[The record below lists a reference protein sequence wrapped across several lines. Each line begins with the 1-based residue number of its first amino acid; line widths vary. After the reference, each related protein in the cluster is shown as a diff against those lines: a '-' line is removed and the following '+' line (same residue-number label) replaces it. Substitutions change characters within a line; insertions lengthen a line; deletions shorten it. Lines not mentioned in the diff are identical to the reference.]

1 MRQVYGIATRK
12 GGQGKSTT
20 VALLARLCGLAGA
33 RVLVVD
39 LAQPGTATAS
49 LRNIWPDVE
58 HGDLSRILLS
68 FQNLPAGAQSTVAD
82 AREALASAGLP
93 VRLNALPSWSGGY
106 VGVLPWDE
114 LLADAA
120 GFLQSERVLAGVL
133 DAVAGDFDLALVDF
147 PAEGGPLMTNA
158 LAAAQRVVVPV
169 VAETPALEG
178 LESMLRLLAR
188 VREAGHTIG
197 LAGVLLTRCDPK
209 NRRVREVV
217 QTILQAG
224 EVEGEPIGRK
234 LLPFAIRQNEF
245 FEQSFRYGEPI
256 WERTGDPSQWAGYVL
271 LAEWLLRDAGLG
283 HLTETRKGP
292 AILPPE
298 TRVLGV
304 EALRLDDGE
313 VRVADFEA
321 AHPAPRASRRA

>member
-1 MRQVYGIATRK
+1 MQRVYGVASRK

-20 VALLARLCGLAGA
+20 VALLARLCALAGA

-49 LRNIWPDVE
+49 LRNIWPEAE
-58 HGDLSRILLS
+58 HGDLSRTLLA
-68 FQNLPAGAQSTVAD
+68 FQGLAPGSGPETPLAQEV
-82 AREALASAGLP
+82 LASAGLP
-93 VRLNALPSWSGGY
+93 VRLQALPSWSGGFIA
-106 VGVLPWDE
+106 VLPWDE

-120 GFLQSERVLAGVL
+120 GYLQSERVLAGIL
-133 DAVAGDFDLALVDF
+133 AAVAQDFDLALIDF

-158 LAAAQRVVVPV
+158 LAATQQVIVPV

-197 LAGVLLTRCDPK
+197 LAGILLTRCDPK

-217 QTILQAG
+217 QTMTQAG
-224 EVEGEPIGRK
+224 DVEGEEIGRK

-256 WERTGDPSQWAGYVL
+256 WERTGDPAQWAGYVL

-283 HLTETRKGP
+283 RLTMTRKGP

-298 TRVLGV
+298 TRVLSI

-313 VRVADFEA
+313 VRVGDFEA
-321 AHPAPRASRRA
+321 TFTPPVKQS